1 MKDFLKRIKADF
13 LASSILC
20 IVLGI
25 IFIICN
31 DGVINLMGSV
41 FAVILI
47 IIGAVYVGSF
57 FLNFITNGLS
67 VLTGVIILAVGIWFL
82 VQPAVIVSLIPIVLG
97 VVLLFHG
104 LRAIKETIEAKKF
117 GYDAWGADLILA
129 IISLICGFIC
139 VFDAFGV
146 IEKATIVVGII
157 LIYNGVSNIW
167 ISCSATRAA
176 KDYAR
181 RNATVDVNFV
191 EDDDDK

>member
-25 IFIICN
+25 IFIGCN

-67 VLTGVIILAVGIWFL
+67 VLMGVIILAMGIWFL

-146 IEKATIVVGII
+146 MEKATIVVGII

-176 KDYAR
+176 KDFAR

>member
-20 IVLGI
+20 IVLGL

-57 FLNFITNGLS
+57 FLNFITNGMS
-67 VLTGVIILAVGIWFL
+67 VLMGVIIL
-82 VQPAVIVSLIPIVLG
+82 VQPAVIVSLIPIVIG

-104 LRAIKETIEAKKF
+104 FRAIKETIEAKKC
-117 GYDAWGADLILA
+117 GYDAWGANLILA

-146 IEKATIVVGII
+146 MEKATIVVGII

-167 ISCSATRAA
+167 ISSSATRAA

>member
-57 FLNFITNGLS
+57 YISGCSCFSG
-67 VLTGVIILAVGIWFL
+67 A
-82 VQPAVIVSLIPIVLG
+82 P
-97 VVLLFHG
+97 
-104 LRAIKETIEAKKF
+104 F
-117 GYDAWGADLILA
+117 GMWRQEGRERGAE
-129 IISLICGFIC
+129 G
-139 VFDAFGV
+139 
-146 IEKATIVVGII
+146 
-157 LIYNGVSNIW
+157 
-167 ISCSATRAA
+167 
-176 KDYAR
+176 
-181 RNATVDVNFV
+181 
-191 EDDDDK
+191 

>member
-25 IFIICN
+25 IFIVCN

-67 VLTGVIILAVGIWFL
+67 VLMGVIILAMGI
-82 VQPAVIVSLIPIVLG
+82 
-97 VVLLFHG
+97 
-104 LRAIKETIEAKKF
+104 
-117 GYDAWGADLILA
+117 
-129 IISLICGFIC
+129 
-139 VFDAFGV
+139 
-146 IEKATIVVGII
+146 
-157 LIYNGVSNIW
+157 
-167 ISCSATRAA
+167 CSSFSRQ
-176 KDYAR
+176 
-181 RNATVDVNFV
+181 
-191 EDDDDK
+191 

>member
-1 MKDFLKRIKADF
+1 M
-13 LASSILC
+13 C
-20 IVLGI
+20 IRERDKI
-25 IFIICN
+25 IE
-31 DGVINLMGSV
+31 
-41 FAVILI
+41 
-47 IIGAVYVGSF
+47 IGAVKVRGRKVIDTYGTPVSYTH
-57 FLNFITNGLS
+57 LDVYKRQNGMS
-67 VLTGVIILAVGIWFL
+67 VLMGVIILAVGIWFL
-82 VQPAVIVSLIPIVLG
+82 VQPAVIVSLIPIVIG

-104 LRAIKETIEAKKF
+104 FRAIKETIEAKKC
-117 GYDAWGADLILA
+117 GYDAWGANLILA

-146 IEKATIVVGII
+146 MEKATIVVGII

-167 ISCSATRAA
+167 ISSSATRAA

>member
-1 MKDFLKRIKADF
+1 M
-13 LASSILC
+13 
-20 IVLGI
+20 
-25 IFIICN
+25 
-31 DGVINLMGSV
+31 
-41 FAVILI
+41 
-47 IIGAVYVGSF
+47 
-57 FLNFITNGLS
+57 
-67 VLTGVIILAVGIWFL
+67 LTGVIILAVGIRFL

-146 IEKATIVVGII
+146 MEKATIVVGII

-191 EDDDDK
+191 EDDDDKRDRWNLRWNDLDLPRSEMNYLLQRESFRLLIIIQLSMRLPCLGTMR

>member
-25 IFIICN
+25 ILIICN

-146 IEKATIVVGII
+146 KEKATIVVGII

>member
-146 IEKATIVVGII
+146 MEKATIVVGII

-167 ISCSATRAA
+167 ISCSANHDA

-181 RNATVDVNFV
+181 HNATVNVNFF
-191 EDDDDK
+191 EDHDEK

>member
-1 MKDFLKRIKADF
+1 M
-13 LASSILC
+13 
-20 IVLGI
+20 
-25 IFIICN
+25 
-31 DGVINLMGSV
+31 
-41 FAVILI
+41 I

-67 VLTGVIILAVGIWFL
+67 VLMGVIILAVGIWFL

-146 IEKATIVVGII
+146 MEKATIVVGII

-167 ISCSATRAA
+167 ISCSATHAA